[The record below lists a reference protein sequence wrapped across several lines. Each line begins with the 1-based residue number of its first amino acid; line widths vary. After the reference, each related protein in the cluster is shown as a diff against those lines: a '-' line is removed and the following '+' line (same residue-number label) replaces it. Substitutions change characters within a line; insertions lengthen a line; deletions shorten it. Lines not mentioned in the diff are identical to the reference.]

1 MHFNLFCF
9 INDFDFNLINNLPKT
24 TSIIFR
30 NYNNPLNINSLIKT
44 KDLCKKKQNKLYLAN
59 NIKLALKLDLDG
71 VYIPAF
77 NKDYKINAYNF
88 KKKFKILGSAH
99 NLKEIRTKELQ
110 KVDYLFLSPLFL
122 SKKNKTK
129 LGIYRFMKLS
139 KKTKRKI
146 ICLGGI
152 NRDNLKKIKLIKPY
166 GIAAISYFQ
175 NY

>member
-1 MHFNLFCF
+1 M
-9 INDFDFNLINNLPKT
+9 
-24 TSIIFR
+24 
-30 NYNNPLNINSLIKT
+30 
-44 KDLCKKKQNKLYLAN
+44 QNKLYLAN

-77 NKDYKINAYNF
+77 NKDYKINSYNF

-122 SKKNKTK
+122 SKKNNTE
-129 LGIYRFMKLS
+129 LGIYKFMNLS
-139 KKTKRKI
+139 KKTKRRI

-152 NRDNLKKIKLIKPY
+152 NRDNLKKIKLIKPD

>member
-1 MHFNLFCF
+1 M
-9 INDFDFNLINNLPKT
+9 
-24 TSIIFR
+24 
-30 NYNNPLNINSLIKT
+30 
-44 KDLCKKKQNKLYLAN
+44 QNKLYLAN

-77 NKDYKINAYNF
+77 NKDYKINSYNF

-110 KVDYLFLSPLFL
+110 KVDYLFLSPLFI
-122 SKKNKTK
+122 SKKNKTE
-129 LGIYRFMKLS
+129 LGIYRFINLS
-139 KKTKRKI
+139 KKTKRRI

-152 NRDNLKKIKLIKPY
+152 NRNNFKKIKLIKPY

-175 NY
+175 NYQI

>member
-1 MHFNLFCF
+1 M
-9 INDFDFNLINNLPKT
+9 
-24 TSIIFR
+24 
-30 NYNNPLNINSLIKT
+30 
-44 KDLCKKKQNKLYLAN
+44 QNKLYLAN

-77 NKDYKINAYNF
+77 NKDYRINAYNF
-88 KKKFKILGSAH
+88 KKNFKILGSAH

-129 LGIYRFMKLS
+129 LGIYRFMNLS
-139 KKTKRKI
+139 RKTKRRI

-152 NRDNLKKIKLIKPY
+152 NRGNLKKIKLIKPY

>member
-1 MHFNLFCF
+1 M
-9 INDFDFNLINNLPKT
+9 
-24 TSIIFR
+24 
-30 NYNNPLNINSLIKT
+30 
-44 KDLCKKKQNKLYLAN
+44 QNKLYLAN

-77 NKDYKINAYNF
+77 NKDYKINSYNF

-110 KVDYLFLSPLFL
+110 NVDYLFLSPLFL
-122 SKKNKTK
+122 SKKNNTE
-129 LGIYRFMKLS
+129 LGIYKFMNLS
-139 KKTKRKI
+139 KKTKRRI

-152 NRDNLKKIKLIKPY
+152 NRDNLKKIKLIKPD

-175 NY
+175 NYQI

>member
-1 MHFNLFCF
+1 M
-9 INDFDFNLINNLPKT
+9 
-24 TSIIFR
+24 
-30 NYNNPLNINSLIKT
+30 
-44 KDLCKKKQNKLYLAN
+44 QNKLYLAN

-77 NKDYKINAYNF
+77 NKDYKINSYNF

-110 KVDYLFLSPLFL
+110 NVDYLFLSPLFL
-122 SKKNKTK
+122 SKKNNTE
-129 LGIYRFMKLS
+129 LGIYKFMNLS
-139 KKTKRKI
+139 KKTKRRI

-152 NRDNLKKIKLIKPY
+152 NRDNLKKIKLIKPD

>member
-1 MHFNLFCF
+1 M
-9 INDFDFNLINNLPKT
+9 
-24 TSIIFR
+24 
-30 NYNNPLNINSLIKT
+30 
-44 KDLCKKKQNKLYLAN
+44 QNKLYLAN

-122 SKKNKTK
+122 SKKNNTE
-129 LGIYRFMKLS
+129 LGIYKFMNLS
-139 KKTKRKI
+139 KKTKRRI

-152 NRDNLKKIKLIKPY
+152 NRDNLKKIKLIKPD

>member
-1 MHFNLFCF
+1 M
-9 INDFDFNLINNLPKT
+9 
-24 TSIIFR
+24 
-30 NYNNPLNINSLIKT
+30 IKT

>member
-1 MHFNLFCF
+1 M
-9 INDFDFNLINNLPKT
+9 
-24 TSIIFR
+24 
-30 NYNNPLNINSLIKT
+30 
-44 KDLCKKKQNKLYLAN
+44 QNKLYLAN

-77 NKDYKINAYNF
+77 NKDYKINSYNF

-122 SKKNKTK
+122 SKKNNTE
-129 LGIYRFMKLS
+129 LGIYKFMNLS
-139 KKTKRKI
+139 KKTKRRI

-152 NRDNLKKIKLIKPY
+152 NRDNFKKIKLIKPY

-175 NY
+175 DY